1 MTWEEK
7 WHMFVVSANE
17 QAIQSCDKVSL
28 RGKGEKRNKSSLVF
42 NSCIIPLTTLSL
54 QEKIAQT

>member
-1 MTWEEK
+1 
-7 WHMFVVSANE
+7 MFVVSANE